1 MISPARFA
9 VRNPVVANLLMVAV
23 VVLGL
28 LSFVK
33 LPRELFSRIP
43 FHWVFIITPYP
54 GVAAEEMEKL
64 VTKPIEDELQDL
76 KGVDW
81 IASQSSE
88 GQSFVQVRFEDMSD
102 EEFRARFED
111 LRAEMAK
118 LTDLPDDAFDP
129 IIQAFS
135 TEDFMPVI
143 AVHLHG
149 RLRERRLMELARELK
164 DELRDVPGISK
175 VEITGVRDRELWVEA
190 DPTALEGHG
199 VSLEQLQ
206 LAIRSQGL
214 DVPAGRLTFGR
225 KEVLVRTVGEFSDP
239 GEIRKVIVR
248 GAPGGG
254 AVRVDDLA
262 EVREGFEEETTR
274 SRVGL
279 EPVVSLNISKQA
291 DGNTLDVVAAVKRVS
306 EGFTARQGGLV
317 NLSFTQDTGE
327 MIGMILEM
335 LSRNAWAGFLVV
347 LVVLFVVL
355 GARNAIL
362 AAVGIPIS
370 FLAAF
375 IAMDQMGETF
385 NGNSLFGLVL
395 VLGIIVDDAII
406 IVENCYRH
414 RQLGKS
420 WREAAV
426 EGTEEVFLPVLAATA
441 TTIAAF
447 LPAML
452 LPGLMGK
459 FLRIVPIAVS
469 IALAASMIEAFVILP
484 AHIAEWP
491 GKGRPPR
498 AERSWLVALGGI
510 YERLMRLA
518 VRRRYLVCFVL
529 APLLVA
535 GAAALIPVVGVDTY
549 AGEEFGSFQVRVEM
563 PTGTSLEATSAALE
577 ELEQVALSLPPEE
590 LRAVHATAGLVMT
603 DADWIFRTDRAQ
615 LWLDLT
621 PSYERTRTEAQ
632 VMDDLRGRL
641 ADVGGPSR
649 IEVARIN
656 QGPPLGKAVEVKV
669 KGRYF
674 ADLERV
680 AGELRAL
687 LGGIEGVR
695 DVGDD
700 FEPGK
705 DELRLTVDPELA
717 ALHGLTVA
725 EVGLAVRAAISGAEA
740 DTTWDGDEEIKV
752 LVRLDRAALAQ
763 PEDLL
768 RLPLG
773 TRAGTMATLGQ
784 VASFT
789 VRPGIAQIRRYKLER
804 AITIFADVDERV
816 TSSPAVGAR
825 IAEWWEA
832 GRGRFPGV
840 ALDFSGEFKE
850 FQQALAGLVQLLA
863 FGLLL
868 VYGILA
874 VQFRSYLQ
882 PLVILPT
889 VFTAFVGAVI
899 GLLISGTPFSII
911 TLFGFMALA
920 GIAVNDAI
928 VLVSF
933 VNNLKRQ
940 GIDGR
945 EAVIAAG
952 RTRLRPIILTS
963 VTTIA
968 GLLPMAL
975 GLGGMSL
982 TWGPLAN
989 TIVWGIGFGTLIT
1002 LHLVPAGYVILVED
1016 WIGGLR
1022 RRRERRAAARSP
1034 ALPV

>member
-1 MISPARFA
+1 VISPARFA

-43 FHWVFIITPYP
+43 FHWVFVITPYP
-54 GVAAEEMEKL
+54 GVAAEEMERL

-81 IASQSSE
+81 VSSQSSE
-88 GQSFVQVRFEDMSD
+88 GQSFVQVRFEDMDD

-118 LTDLPDDAFDP
+118 LRDLPDDALDP
-129 IIQAFS
+129 IVQAFS

-149 RLRERRLMELARELK
+149 RLPERRLMELARELK

-175 VEITGVRDRELWVEA
+175 VELTGVRDRELWVEA

-199 VSLEQLQ
+199 VSLEQVR
-206 LAIRSQGL
+206 LAIAAQGL
-214 DVPAGRLTFGR
+214 DIPAGKLTFGR
-225 KEVLVRTVGEFSDP
+225 REILVRTVGEFGGAGD
-239 GEIRKVIVR
+239 IRKVIVR

-254 AVRVDDLA
+254 AVRVGDLA
-262 EVREGFEEETTR
+262 AVREGFEEETTR

-306 EGFTARQGGLV
+306 ADFTARQGGLV

-327 MIGMILEM
+327 MIGMILDM

-362 AAVGIPIS
+362 AAVGIPVS

-414 RQLGKS
+414 RQQGKS
-420 WREAAV
+420 WRDAAID
-426 EGTEEVFLPVLAATA
+426 GTEEVALPVFAATA
-441 TTIAAF
+441 TTVAAF

-459 FLRIVPIAVS
+459 FMRIVPIAVS
-469 IALAASMIEAFVILP
+469 IALAASMVEAFVILP
-484 AHIAEWP
+484 AHIAKWP
-491 GKGRPPR
+491 GKGRPPS
-498 AERSWLVALGGI
+498 AERAWVVSLRGI
-510 YERLMRLA
+510 YERTLRLA
-518 VRRRYLVCFVL
+518 VRRRYLLCFGL
-529 APLLVA
+529 APALVL
-535 GAAALIPVVGVDTY
+535 GAALAIPLVGVDTY

-563 PTGTSLEATSAALE
+563 PTGTSLEATSATLE
-577 ELEQVALSLPPEE
+577 ELERVALALPPEE

-603 DADWIFRTDRAQ
+603 DTDWIFRTDRAQ

-621 PSYERTRTEAQ
+621 PSYARRRTEAA

-641 ADVGGPSR
+641 SGIGGPSR

-656 QGPPLGKAVEVKV
+656 QGPPLGKAVELKV

-674 ADLERV
+674 EELERA
-680 AGELRAL
+680 AGEIQTLLR
-687 LGGIEGVR
+687 GIAGVR
-695 DVGDD
+695 DIGDD
-700 FEPGK
+700 FEAGK
-705 DELRLTVDPELA
+705 QELRLVVDPELA
-717 ALHGLTVA
+717 ALHGLSVA
-725 EVGLAVRAAISGAEA
+725 EVGLAVRAAVNGVEA
-740 DTTWDGDEEIKV
+740 DTTYDGDEEIKV
-752 LVRLDRAALAQ
+752 VVRLDRAALEQ

-768 RLPLG
+768 RLPLA
-773 TRAGTMATLGQ
+773 TRSGSVVTLGQ
-784 VASFT
+784 VAAYT
-789 VRPGIAQIRRYKLER
+789 IRPSIAQIRRYKLER
-804 AITIFADVDERV
+804 AITVFADVDDQV
-816 TSSPAVGAR
+816 TTSPAVGAR
-825 IAEWWEA
+825 IVDWWEEH
-832 GRGRFPGV
+832 RGRFPGV
-840 ALDFSGEFKE
+840 ALDFSGEFQE
-850 FQQALAGLVQLLA
+850 FNEALTGLVQLLA

-868 VYGILA
+868 VFGILA
-874 VQFRSYLQ
+874 IQFRSYLQ

-899 GLLISGTPFSII
+899 GLLISGSPFSII
-911 TLFGFMALA
+911 TLFGLMALA

-933 VNNLKRQ
+933 VNDRKRR
-940 GIDGR
+940 GMDAR
-945 EAVIAAG
+945 EAVIEAG
-952 RTRLRPIILTS
+952 LTRLRPIILTS

-1002 LHLVPAGYVILVED
+1002 LHLVPAGYTILVED

-1022 RRRERRAAARSP
+1022 RRRERRSAAAAP
-1034 ALPV
+1034 